1 MRSTDR
7 KTERRPST
15 WWHGPLV
22 HILFVVL
29 RLLFVPAT
37 EPVLHPDSYVYM
49 SEANQSYSELLASF
63 AGKPT
68 WRPATYPLFLK
79 LCGVQVATDV
89 IELRRAVLL
98 QVLITSLAF
107 AAFSLA
113 LARHGC
119 RTRGGRVVMICIL
132 ALLSLTIFVGPWDGA
147 ILSESLSLSILLMI
161 CTAVVSLRGARAVPP
176 TAETD
181 AVERESNDT
190 NTTSLRYLVVLP
202 ILCALTALFQQLR
215 DAHVPIVAFLSS
227 LMVIFFVVRFRRWSR
242 PVRIAT
248 VLSLAIL
255 AGLSLAQSRAA
266 IASGRADWP
275 LTNALSL
282 RVWQVPGGFE
292 AFTRDYG
299 LPATLQPFVGRFV
312 WDGWRDQPEYMN
324 WLAERG
330 RQSYLQFLLSNPA
343 YIWQEANAAF
353 RFAAEDAT
361 GNELERYFHA
371 PESSPP
377 LRLHLARATTDLL
390 TLPQRLLTAALGYHF
405 FWPILGCLIILAAV
419 ILLREQQ
426 IGLLA
431 AGTVLALQLFVQVL
445 TTIFLDACEDSRHN
459 VLAYFVM
466 VLLFWSPVVILIDDI
481 AARREA
487 AD

>member
-1 MRSTDR
+1 MKPADR
-7 KTERRPST
+7 ITERPSST

-22 HILFVVL
+22 LIFFVGL

-49 SEANQSYSELLASF
+49 SEANQSYSDLLASF

-79 LCGVQVATDV
+79 LCGVQEATDV
-89 IELRRAVLL
+89 NELRRVILL
-98 QVLITSLAF
+98 QVLITSFAF
-107 AAFSLA
+107 AVFSLA
-113 LARHGC
+113 MARHGC
-119 RTRGGRVVMICIL
+119 RTRGGRIMMICLL
-132 ALLSLTIFVGPWDGA
+132 ALLSLTIFAGPWDGA
-147 ILSESLSLSILLMI
+147 ILSESLSLALLLII
-161 CTAVVSLRGARAVPP
+161 CTAIVSLRGTRPVPP
-176 TAETD
+176 TVEAD
-181 AVERESNDT
+181 AVECESNGT
-190 NTTSLRYLVVLP
+190 NATSPRYLVVLL
-202 ILCALTALFQQLR
+202 ILCVLIVLFQQLR
-215 DAHVPIVAFLSS
+215 DANVPIVACLSS
-227 LMVIFFVVRFRRWSR
+227 LMVIYFAARFRRWSR
-242 PVRIAT
+242 PTRIAT
-248 VLSLAIL
+248 ALWLAIL

-282 RVWQVPGGFE
+282 RVWQMPGGFE
-292 AFTRDYG
+292 TFTSDYG
-299 LPATLQPFVGRFV
+299 LPATLQPLVGRFV

-330 RQSYLQFLLSNPA
+330 RRSYLQFLYSNPA

-361 GNELERYFHA
+361 GNELERYFH
-371 PESSPP
+371 PSEGSPP

-390 TLPQRLLTAALGYHF
+390 TLPQRLLTAALGHHF

-431 AGTVLALQLFVQVL
+431 AGTVLALLLIVQVL
-445 TTIFLDACEDSRHN
+445 TTMFLDACEDSRHN